1 MYAFYWIEKKTGE
14 VTHIIKTEWWEDRYI
29 MLSGKPFPWAK
40 EAPIDEKEKPNDTA
54 NLVLLYEELSGK
66 KVSIRY
72 KNDQERLAKK
82 VAELSL

>member
-1 MYAFYWIEKKTGE
+1 
-14 VTHIIKTEWWEDRYI
+14 

-40 EAPIDEKEKPNDTA
+40 ETPIAEKEKPNDTA